1 MIFEYSGE
9 FVKNSSFK
17 KDEKAHY
24 SEAQIYLLGQL
35 IDQFFKKIKI
45 NNILKLVYDL
55 LYIKLKSIY
64 N

>member
-17 KDEKAHY
+17 KDEKAQY

-35 IDQFFKKIKI
+35 IQIFKKDI
-45 NNILKLVYDL
+45 N
-55 LYIKLKSIY
+55 
-64 N
+64 